1 LDRRG
6 ALVHGFGRRQSY
18 PEALD
23 GIRFTKA
30 DFSDRAT
37 LARAVDGAEYVF
49 HLLASGTP
57 ESSNKDPVADLEAGV
72 PGTLH
77 LLAICRAAGVRKVV
91 FVSSGGTVY
100 GVPASVPIDE
110 CAQTNP
116 ICAYGVSRLAIEKY
130 LHLYWRLHGLD
141 YAVLRAANPF
151 GPWQDP
157 KRRQGVIPAIMHS
170 VLRERPAEIWGDG
183 FVVRDYIYVGDV
195 AEAVALVA
203 TYSGEH
209 RIFNVGS
216 GVGRSVL
223 DVVSDIVGVLGGEAA
238 RILHKPARDSDVPV
252 NILNTALIRRELGW
266 VARTDWLVGLE
277 RTAAWLQRRYDRT
290 FPSRQSV

>member
-1 LDRRG
+1 M
-6 ALVHGFGRRQSY
+6 HGFGRRKSY

-23 GIRFTKA
+23 GIRFTTA
-30 DFSDRAT
+30 EFSDRAS
-37 LARAVDGAEYVF
+37 LARAIEGAEYVF
-49 HLLASGTP
+49 HLLAGSTP
-57 ESSNKDPVADLEAGV
+57 ESSNRDPVADLESGV
-72 PGTLH
+72 SGTLH

-100 GVPASVPIDE
+100 GVPASVPIE
-110 CAQTNP
+110 ESAPTNP

-130 LHLYWRLHGLD
+130 LHLYQHLHGLD

-157 KRRQGVIPAIMHS
+157 ERRQGVIPAIMNS
-170 VLRERPAEIWGDG
+170 VLHERPAEIWGDG

-203 TYSGEH
+203 TYSGEQ
-209 RIFNVGS
+209 RVLNVGS

-223 DVVSDIVGVLGGEAA
+223 EVVRDIVAVLGGQSAKV
-238 RILHKPARDSDVPV
+238 LHKPVRASDVPV
-252 NILNTALIRRELGW
+252 SVLDTALIRRELGW
-266 VARTDWLVGLE
+266 VARTDWLTGLE
-277 RTAAWLQRRYDRT
+277 LTAAWLRREYDWT
-290 FPSRQSV
+290 LPSRQLV